1 MTPKNK
7 AQELV
12 NSYRIILMNED
23 TECGNEILCTSIA
36 KQCALIAVDQV
47 IEMLNVVCE
56 SKSYDPFEAPMY
68 DLKEWKQIKEEI
80 EKL

>member
-1 MTPKNK
+1 MTPQEK
-7 AQELV
+7 ARELV
-12 NSYRIILMNED
+12 NKYIPLTVRLIADYDWVED
-23 TECGNEILCTSIA
+23 IDSA

-47 IEMLNVVCE
+47 IEMLDVVCE

>member
-1 MTPKNK
+1 
-7 AQELV
+7 
-12 NSYRIILMNED
+12 MN
-23 TECGNEILCTSIA
+23 TVSFA

-47 IEMLNVVCE
+47 IEMLDVVCK
-56 SKSYDPFEAPMY
+56 SKSYDPFEAPTY

>member
-1 MTPKNK
+1 MTPKEK
-7 AQELV
+7 AEELMLKYYSLIQMGTV
-12 NSYRIILMNED
+12 SF
-23 TECGNEILCTSIA
+23 A

-47 IEMLNVVCE
+47 IEMLDVVCK
-56 SKSYDPFEAPMY
+56 SKSYDPFEAPTY